1 LARLRG
7 RWRYGLTPWRWRSA
21 RGLVWPWPRMLQIWS
36 EQWQCPVARL
46 QSIEETLRAEG
57 AAGIRGGDYDRWDL
71 EVRGGLFGAARL
83 LATTEEHGAGRQL
96 VRFRLWPTCSV
107 KGVVLILCLIAL
119 AVGAAYDHAWSSA
132 ALLVLVAILP
142 ACRMVQ
148 ECAGAMATVQHA
160 LKPADL

>member
-1 LARLRG
+1 
-7 RWRYGLTPWRWRSA
+7 
-21 RGLVWPWPRMLQIWS
+21 M
-36 EQWQCPVARL
+36 ARL
-46 QSIEETLRAEG
+46 QAIEETLRAEG
-57 AAGIRGGDYDRWDL
+57 TAGTRGGDYDRWDL

-107 KGVVLILCLIAL
+107 KGVVLIFCLLAL
-119 AVGAAYDHAWSSA
+119 ATAAACDHAWSSA
-132 ALLVLVAILP
+132 AMLVLVAILP

-160 LKPADL
+160 LTQASLVEDA

>member
-1 LARLRG
+1 
-7 RWRYGLTPWRWRSA
+7 
-21 RGLVWPWPRMLQIWS
+21 M
-36 EQWQCPVARL
+36 ARL

-83 LATTEEHGAGRQL
+83 LATTEEHGSGRQL
-96 VRFRLWPTCSV
+96 ARFRLWPTCSV
-107 KGVVLILCLIAL
+107 KGIALILLLIAL
-119 AVGAAYDHAWSSA
+119 ATGAAYDHAWSSA
-132 ALLVLVAILP
+132 AMLVLVAILP